1 MLRSSDYFTTIPL
14 CSRMLNDYRQGECAE
29 MDTTIQHLDLRSA
42 IYEQRERATAQRKE
56 VTV

>member
-1 MLRSSDYFTTIPL
+1 
-14 CSRMLNDYRQGECAE
+14 LNDYRQGGSAE